1 MVLVD
6 GFSHVS
12 HTALCLPFP
21 LRYDDASNPTEDE
34 FTCIMVWG
42 PNIVRW
48 WVKEGLQDMDNW
60 RDATDIAH
68 LEYAGNTAVP
78 DGGQAQWRINLW
90 QYQNGNPAVEQ
101 HVNIPSF
108 QFQGEKEREGC
119 ALPAWFLLT
128 QSVRCSGCR
137 VLRL

>member
-1 MVLVD
+1 MEGLLL
-6 GFSHVS
+6 
-12 HTALCLPFP
+12 TCLTHCPLPSLP

-101 HVNIPSF
+101 HFNIPSF

-128 QSVRCSGCR
+128 QSVRRSGCR